1 MRCGVAVVAVH
12 VVAWEVG
19 MTPEAQYL
27 RSLLT
32 DEYGPGWTVE
42 AEAEPG
48 AETPCRLTATRG
60 NERVSLSLK
69 FNGGSPFY
77 LVVEAPEPVSTFL
90 RDHRM
95 RPAVR
100 RVS

>member
-1 MRCGVAVVAVH
+1 
-12 VVAWEVG
+12 

-42 AEAEPG
+42 DDAEPG
-48 AETPCRLTATRG
+48 AETPCRLTATR
-60 NERVSLSLK
+60 NAERVALSLV
-69 FNGGSPFY
+69 FNGGSPY
-77 LVVEAPEPVSTFL
+77 YRVVGAPEPMATFL

-100 RVS
+100 VGR